1 MRAVSAV
8 PVPMNHRLTADEAAY
23 IFDNSD
29 AVLAFVGDAFLPVVE
44 AVRARAPRVRHW
56 VLFGGESRP
65 WASPLDDLVAA
76 GRPDPVEVGAGE
88 NLGGSNDLHGG
99 NNRQAERGAAAHA
112 QCQERDPRPELVRQ
126 ERSRRS

>member
-1 MRAVSAV
+1 MLLAGAAMRAVSAV

-29 AVLAFVGDAFLPVVE
+29 AVLAFVGDALPVVE

-65 WASPLDDLVAA
+65 WASRLDDLVAA
-76 GRPDPVEVGAGE
+76 GRPDLSRSA
-88 NLGGSNDLHGG
+88 
-99 NNRQAERGAAAHA
+99 RGRTWAD
-112 QCQERDPRPELVRQ
+112 R
-126 ERSRRS
+126 